1 MKTYL
6 DIYLDIRYSETNQEV
21 HENDADEDDEEEDH
35 EVAGEGEDCLP
46 VLVDE
51 VLVLD
56 LPGHHD
62 KGLDQRRHGLHVE
75 TLVVGEQDAET
86 GSMHCGQ
93 ATPFLV
99 NVSFNID
106 KIVLH

>member
-35 EVAGEGEDCLP
+35 EVSGERKYRLS

-51 VLVLD
+51 ILVLD
-56 LPGHHD
+56 FPRHHD
-62 KGLDQRRHGLHVE
+62 QSLKC
-75 TLVVGEQDAET
+75 
-86 GSMHCGQ
+86 SMRLSKSYLLGICG
-93 ATPFLV
+93 T
-99 NVSFNID
+99 
-106 KIVLH
+106 

>member
-1 MKTYL
+1 M
-6 DIYLDIRYSETNQEV
+6 YLDIRYSETNQEV
-21 HENDADEDDEEEDH
+21 HENDADEDNEEKDH

-56 LPGHHD
+56 LPSHHD
-62 KGLDQRRHGLHVE
+62 QGLDQRRHGLHVE

-93 ATPFLV
+93 ASAFP
-99 NVSFNID
+99 
-106 KIVLH
+106 